1 MALRK
6 ESEVTSITRSPRM
19 SMGRKWQAP
28 GYTLATIVLGVL
40 VSLVGCASPAAQSHN
55 PQQVE
60 WADAYARNRIVMC
73 AVGYLSSHA
82 LSRAEIR
89 YTANA
94 NKTLQIR
101 TRDRG
106 LEQHLLQC
114 ADLAPRVPI
123 AGEVVIDSVAQGGSH
138 VRL

>member
-1 MALRK
+1 M
-6 ESEVTSITRSPRM
+6 TSTTRSPRM
-19 SMGRKWQAP
+19 SMGMQWQVP
-28 GYTLATIVLGVL
+28 GHAVVAILLGVL
-40 VSLVGCASPAAQSHN
+40 VSLGGCASPAPQPHD

-60 WADAYARNRIVMC
+60 WADTYARNRIVMC

-82 LSRAEIR
+82 LNRAEIS

-94 NKTLQIR
+94 DKTLQIR

-114 ADLAPRVPI
+114 VDLVPRVPI